1 MAAHPL
7 HRDLVPPPVVQ
18 VAVVLGAELHLLGTV
33 RPIVQVKSQVTV
45 L

>member
-1 MAAHPL
+1 MAAHSF
-7 HRDLVPPPVVQ
+7 HGDFVPSPVVQ
-18 VAVVLGAELHLLGTV
+18 VTVVLGPELNLLGTV